1 MDAAWKYEQNKKKDY
16 ENRTKIDRMVLIYV
30 SEYGQEL
37 LNMVIQ
43 GFTYTYGTIVS
54 PANLTNKD
62 FVKISGKRP
71 NL

>member
-1 MDAAWKYEQNKKKDY
+1 
-16 ENRTKIDRMVLIYV
+16 MVLIYV